1 MSKFLDYVEQPDG
14 TFKWQMAEIPAVK
27 SQSIKTEKVVS
38 NKKSEIQKTTAFES
52 MTKKELEVF
61 GRSIGLELDK
71 RHNKADLIAELKK
84 FTSPE

>member
-14 TFKWQMAEIPAVK
+14 TFKWQLAEIPAVK
-27 SQSIKTEKVVS
+27 SQSIKTEKVV
-38 NKKSEIQKTTAFES
+38 NNDKSEVQKTTDFES

>member
-14 TFKWQMAEIPAVK
+14 TFKWQLAEIPAVK
-27 SQSIKTEKVVS
+27 SQSIKTEKVV
-38 NKKSEIQKTTAFES
+38 NNDKSEVQKTTDFES
-52 MTKKELEVF
+52 MTKKELDVF
-61 GRSIGLELDK
+61 ARSSGLELDK

>member
-14 TFKWQMAEIPAVK
+14 TFKWQLAEIPAVK
-27 SQSIKTEKVVS
+27 SQSMKTEKVV
-38 NKKSEIQKTTAFES
+38 NNDKLEVQKTTDFES

>member
-14 TFKWQMAEIPAVK
+14 TFKWQLAEIPAVK
-27 SQSIKTEKVVS
+27 SQSIKTEKVV
-38 NKKSEIQKTTAFES
+38 NNDKSEVQKTTDFES

-61 GRSIGLELDK
+61 GRSIGLELDE

>member
-14 TFKWQMAEIPAVK
+14 TFKWQLAEIPAVK
-27 SQSIKTEKVVS
+27 SQLIKTEKVV
-38 NKKSEIQKTTAFES
+38 NNDKSEVQKTTDFES

>member
-14 TFKWQMAEIPAVK
+14 TFKWQLAEIPAVK
-27 SQSIKTEKVVS
+27 SQSIKTEKVV
-38 NKKSEIQKTTAFES
+38 NDDKSEVQKTTDFES

>member
-14 TFKWQMAEIPAVK
+14 TFKWQLAEIPAVK
-27 SQSIKTEKVVS
+27 SQSIKTKKVV
-38 NKKSEIQKTTAFES
+38 NNDKSEVQKTTDFES